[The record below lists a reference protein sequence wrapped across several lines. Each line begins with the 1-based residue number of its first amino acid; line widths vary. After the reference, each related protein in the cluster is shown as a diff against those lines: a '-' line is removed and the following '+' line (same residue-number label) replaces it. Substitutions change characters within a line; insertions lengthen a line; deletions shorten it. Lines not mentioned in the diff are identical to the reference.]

1 MSSISDLVFL
11 LLIFFIIMW
20 TMVVNGEQVDLP
32 QTKGVEPTAANTVT
46 LTITEDL
53 RFLVDNTE
61 LPKEQV
67 ELRLKAILE
76 SRADK
81 HVVLNIDKPPTGET
95 IERKYGENKW
105 LESCSSYKGKNR
117 RIAMDYLPT
126 NHSKGVFVSSLIFH
140 GLIAFF
146 LIRLKCERPSIHPLE
161 AWWLKWTSWP
171 IGGIIRRNGR
181 NGIGKPEYESNRFA
195 KPRAEC
201 SYSYGKYNA

>member
-1 MSSISDLVFL
+1 MDFGRRNKVSAEANMSSISDLVFL
-11 LLIFFIIMW
+11 LLIFFIIMS

-81 HVVLNIDKPPTGET
+81 HVVLNIDKSVPTGET
-95 IERKYGENKW
+95 IE
-105 LESCSSYKGKNR
+105 
-117 RIAMDYLPT
+117 M
-126 NHSKGVFVSSLIFH
+126 VSMAKI
-140 GLIAFF
+140 
-146 LIRLKCERPSIHPLE
+146 
-161 AWWLKWTSWP
+161 
-171 IGGIIRRNGR
+171 NGW
-181 NGIGKPEYESNRFA
+181 KVVVATKA
-195 KPRAEC
+195 KTEE
-201 SYSYGKYNA
+201 

>member
-11 LLIFFIIMW
+11 LLIFFIIMS

-53 RFLVDNTE
+53 RFLVDNVE

-81 HVVLNIDKPPTGET
+81 HVVLNIDKSVPTGET
-95 IERKYGENKW
+95 IE
-105 LESCSSYKGKNR
+105 
-117 RIAMDYLPT
+117 M
-126 NHSKGVFVSSLIFH
+126 VSLAKI
-140 GLIAFF
+140 
-146 LIRLKCERPSIHPLE
+146 
-161 AWWLKWTSWP
+161 
-171 IGGIIRRNGR
+171 NGW
-181 NGIGKPEYESNRFA
+181 KVVVATKA
-195 KPRAEC
+195 KTEE
-201 SYSYGKYNA
+201 